1 MSSISKFNAITA
13 PLDGSNLVEASAGTG
28 KTYSIG
34 ILVLRLLL
42 EKELQVKEILM
53 VTFTNAAVAELEQ
66 RIRLFIRKAYKAS
79 LNEEIDDATILE
91 LVNNSINS
99 KGQKE
104 TQQILKDAVL
114 FLDETNVLTIHGF
127 CQQTLT
133 EFAFETDQMFGIE
146 LLLDASGILEEKI
159 NQFWRQYVTTIPAEL
174 LGYLIEEK
182 FSRAGISD
190 LLKGHLSGKK
200 YFAYQEGKQYSIC
213 EEDHLNTLEVL
224 KKIKLKEKKLEDIL
238 IKSIEKNKEG
248 IIKKACSNQHAKAF
262 IPLLERSP
270 QLFLHAFFN
279 KRKQEKVPAYLSK
292 LFREIMDQCDD
303 CDSVKKEIEAIVG
316 ATITQLNCIA
326 IHTIVPAIRNI
337 MTANNQLSFDDLI
350 GHLYKAIATK
360 DNPVLIQA
368 LRNKYKA
375 VFIDEFQDTD
385 KMQYEIFK
393 RAFGAET
400 ILFYIGDPKQSIYA
414 FRTADIFTY
423 FNAYA
428 DVQRRY
434 EMDENYRSS
443 KSLIDAMNHFFVP
456 EENFDT
462 FYFSGEENKINYI
475 DVASP
480 KNNTK
485 GVLIKDKEEV
495 APISISEHAKKEDIY
510 NAVAAQVIDLLEN
523 KYVIDSNGKETKL
536 NPSDIGILVKQN
548 KQGRA
553 IKQALSKYGIPA
565 VIISDAKLF
574 KSSEAKYV
582 LYLLMAMADPDQKN
596 INKALLSPF
605 TGFETNEIL
614 QIDSEKSI
622 RLFNNYKSRWEQEG
636 IYPALMDFVNDFS
649 VKSIL
654 LETGVENGER
664 ALTNFYQLMELLHK
678 TQSEKKF
685 SALELIN
692 WYSRGIQGMKME
704 GDEYLQRIES
714 DEEAI
719 KITTIHKSK
728 GLEYKIVLAPFLD
741 FTIYGKNNFI
751 QFRDPDSREYVTIE
765 KNKISDEQLLLANKQ
780 QEQEFRRLLYVAI
793 TRAVYK
799 VFIFRNL
806 NWQFK
811 SSTLFTFISH
821 LNTENSGLI
830 ELIKSPQLPEKYS
843 FNKRNQSKTNKEKHQ
858 VNFKLLHENWK
869 RLSYTFLSAHNE
881 RSLKD
886 KTVSSLDKYDQF
898 MFHQL
903 KAGAQTGIMLHDIF
917 EKIHFSD
924 ESKWKSTL
932 EDISKKYSAKKKEEL
947 FPLLEEM
954 LHQVLNHR
962 IRIKDVAFKLNEV
975 SFDKRIHEFEFDFPV
990 PAFDPQTL
998 NSLSDENIK
1007 INVEHREE
1015 LEGLMNGKIDLF
1027 FECRQKYFVL
1037 DWKSNFLGASLDA
1050 YSREKLKDAMN
1061 ENNYHLQYL
1070 IYTVAVK
1077 KYLESRM
1084 PDFDYETH
1092 FGGVIY
1098 VFLRGVRSKSD
1109 TGFFVCKPPL
1119 KTIKKLE
1126 KIVGNKVFATLFS

>member
-1 MSSISKFNAITA
+1 MQPILKFNAISA
-13 PLDGSNLVEASAGTG
+13 PLNGTNLVEASAGTG

-42 EKELQVKEILM
+42 EKKLQLKEILM

-79 LNEEIDDATILE
+79 LNEEIDDLMISELVKATIK
-91 LVNNSINS
+91 S
-99 KGQKE
+99 KGEKE
-104 TQQILKDAVL
+104 TRQILKDAVL

-133 EFAFETDQMFGIE
+133 EFAFETGQMFGIE
-146 LLLDASGILEEKI
+146 LLQDASGILEEKI
-159 NQFWRQYVTTIPAEL
+159 NQFWRQYVTTIPSEL
-174 LGYLIEEK
+174 LSYLIEEK
-182 FSRAGISD
+182 FSRNGISD

-200 YFAYQEGKQYSIC
+200 YFNYTEGKEYSIC
-213 EEDHLNTLEVL
+213 EEDHLNSLKLLKEV
-224 KKIKLKEKKLEDIL
+224 KLKERELLEIL
-238 IKSIEKNKEG
+238 IKSIEKNKQD
-248 IIKKACSNQHAKAF
+248 IIRKASSNPHAKAF

-270 QLFLHAFFN
+270 QLFLTAFFEKRN
-279 KRKQEKVPAYLSK
+279 KEKVPAYLAR
-292 LFREIMDQCDD
+292 LFQEIMDQCDD
-303 CDSVKKEIEAIVG
+303 CDKVKKEIEQIIG

-326 IHTIVPAIRNI
+326 IQTIVPAIKNI

-350 GHLYKAIATK
+350 GHLYKAIVLK
-360 DNPVLIQA
+360 ENPVLVQA
-368 LRNKYKA
+368 LRKKYKA

-393 RAFGAET
+393 KAFGAET

-423 FNAYA
+423 FNAYD

-434 EMDENYRSS
+434 EMNENYRSS
-443 KSLIDAMNHFFVP
+443 KSLIEAMNYFFVP
-456 EENFDT
+456 EEDFDT
-462 FYFSGEENKINYI
+462 FYFTGEENKINYI
-475 DVASP
+475 EVKSP
-480 KNNTK
+480 EKNAK
-485 GVLIKDKEEV
+485 GDLMKEGQTV
-495 APISISEHAKKEDIY
+495 VPISISEHKNNDGIY
-510 NAVAAQVIDLLEN
+510 EAVAAQVIDLLEN
-523 KYVIDSNGKETKL
+523 KYVLSKDGKEIKL

-553 IKQALSKYGIPA
+553 IKQALSRYGIPA

-574 KSSEAKYV
+574 NSAEAKFV
-582 LYLLMAMADPDQKN
+582 WYLLIAMAEPDQKN

-605 TGFETNEIL
+605 TGFGVNEIL

-622 RLFNNYKSRWEQEG
+622 QLFNNYKSRWEQEG

-649 VKSIL
+649 VKNIL

-664 ALTNFYQLMELLHK
+664 SITNFYQLMELLHK
-678 TQSEKKF
+678 TQLEKKF
-685 SALELIN
+685 SALDLIN

-704 GDEYLQRIES
+704 GDEYLQRMES
-714 DEEAI
+714 DEEAV
-719 KITTIHKSK
+719 KIATIHKSK

-741 FTIYGKNNFI
+741 FTIYKEKKFI
-751 QFRDPDSREYVTIE
+751 QFRDPHSREYVTIE
-765 KNKISDEQLLLANKQ
+765 KNKISDEQSALANKQ
-780 QEQEFRRLLYVAI
+780 QEQEFRRLVYVAI

-799 VFIFRNL
+799 VFIFKNL
-806 NWQFK
+806 HFK
-811 SSTLFTFISH
+811 TSTITTFISR
-821 LNTENSGLI
+821 LKNENNWLI
-830 ELIKSPQLPEKYS
+830 EMKGSPEIPEKYS
-843 FNKRNQSKTNKEKHQ
+843 FHKRNKSIINKEKKE

-886 KTVSSLDKYDQF
+886 RTVSSLEKYDQF

-917 EKIHFSD
+917 EKIHFTD
-924 ESKWKSTL
+924 DSKWKSTL
-932 EDISKKYSAKKKEEL
+932 EEISKKYSAKKKEEL
-947 FPLLEEM
+947 FPMLEEM
-954 LHQVLNHR
+954 LQQVLTHR
-962 IRIKDVAFKLNEV
+962 IKINDVAFKLNEV
-975 SFDKRIHEFEFDFPV
+975 AFDKRIHEFEFDFPV

-998 NSLSDENIK
+998 NLLSDENIK

-1027 FECRQKYFVL
+1027 FECREKYFIL

-1050 YSREKLKDAMN
+1050 YSKEKLKDAMN

-1077 KYLESRM
+1077 KYLESRL
-1084 PDFDYETH
+1084 PDFNYKTD

-1098 VFLRGVRSKSD
+1098 IFLRGVRSHSD
-1109 TGFFVCKPPL
+1109 TGIFVCKPPL
-1119 KTIKKLE
+1119 KTIEKLE
-1126 KIVGNKVFATLFS
+1126 KILGNKVFATLFA